1 MTLESPKTHA
11 QKSQEELFNFLSNVD
26 NYKSIMPE
34 SLENF
39 KKIDDESFLFQLK
52 GMPEI
57 MLVIK
62 ETTPHNQVVLGAKS
76 DKLPFTLTAYIEE
89 AQEGSDVQL
98 QFNGEFNAMMGMMIK
113 GPIKKFIAT
122 LSENMGKL

>member
-1 MTLESPKTHA
+1 
-11 QKSQEELFNFLSNVD
+11 
-26 NYKSIMPE
+26 MPE

-76 DKLPFTLTAYIEE
+76 DKLPFTLTADIEE